1 MKLSSGTPVS
11 AMPVPKPGRRRALAG
26 ALLYLFLGTVWIL
39 GSDGLLGALVQ
50 DHTLLMRAQ
59 TLKGW
64 AYVAFTAVLAW
75 WLLQRDPAL
84 QRAHERTERELRSV
98 VQNAGVGIVRASVSG
113 HILSVNPKLC
123 SILGYP
129 EEAMLRMRLDALVL
143 PEDMAAADR
152 QRDAVLRGELDRYE
166 AERRARAADGR
177 VLTLLFNVSPVRD
190 TDGVVTHVVTVV
202 RDITEMRAAQVRL
215 RMAAT
220 VIENTVEGVLVADA
234 DRCVLSVNPSFTRMF
249 GYEEDEVRGRSTR
262 FLRCESQ
269 DDAMYERMWAQVHS
283 NGAWRGEMWSRRR
296 NGEESSELMSLSAV
310 RGDAGEITHYVAV
323 FTDISLQKAS
333 QAQLDYLAHHDALTT
348 LPNRL
353 MFQLRLEQALAE
365 AGRRGEQ
372 LAVLLLDLDRFK
384 DVNDSFGHLTGDEL
398 LLQIATRL
406 AARLRPT
413 DLLARLGGDE
423 FVLLLRPLGSAE
435 EAADMAR
442 LCMQECLRPWRSGE
456 GVELAVGTSVGISL
470 FPEHGTTPA
479 ALLQGADAALYRAK
493 ADGRGVFRYF
503 ADEMTAAARGRLE
516 LEARLRRA
524 VAQGELLLHYQ
535 PQVDI
540 ASGRIVGAEA
550 LLRWLDPEKGLVPPG
565 HFIPVA
571 EATGLIGV
579 IGEWVLAEACRQGR
593 AWLDEGLP
601 ALSLAVNLSPRQF
614 LLCDVVGQVTQVLR
628 ASGFPADRLEL
639 EITEGVLV
647 EREQDALETLGR
659 LRALGVRIAVDDF
672 GTGYSSLAKLKRF
685 PLDVLKIDR
694 SFISDIP
701 ASADDMAISSAII
714 AMARSLGLRVIAEGV
729 ETPAQLE
736 FLLERCCDMYQGFL
750 RSRPLPAAEFAA
762 LLRAQ
767 EHGIDMALYKK

>member
-1 MKLSSGTPVS
+1 
-11 AMPVPKPGRRRALAG
+11 MPVATPGRRRVLSG
-26 ALLYLFLGTVWIL
+26 ALLYLVLGTVWIL
-39 GSDGLLGALVQ
+39 GGDALLALLV
-50 DHTLLMRAQ
+50 DDRALLLRII
-59 TLKGW
+59 TLKDWG
-64 AYVAFTAVLAW
+64 YVGLTALLAW
-75 WLLQRDPAL
+75 WLLRREQAL

-98 VQNAGVGIVRASVSG
+98 VQNAGVGIVRASASG

-123 SILGYP
+123 AILGYP
-129 EEAMLRMRLDALVL
+129 EEALLNMRLEALVL
-143 PEDMAAADR
+143 PQDMPEADR
-152 QRDAVLRGELDRYE
+152 QRDAVLRGQLDRYE
-166 AERRARAADGR
+166 AERRVRAADGR
-177 VLTLLFNVSPVRD
+177 VLTLLLNVSAVRD
-190 TDGVVTHVVTVV
+190 AKGVVAQLVKVV
-202 RDITEMRAAQVRL
+202 RDVTEMRAAQVRL
-215 RMAAT
+215 RLAAA
-220 VIENTVEGVLVADA
+220 VFENTVEGVLVADA
-234 DRCVLSVNPSFTRMF
+234 ERRVLSVNPSFTRMF
-249 GYEEDEVRGRSTR
+249 GYEESEVLGRTTR
-262 FLRCESQ
+262 FLRCEGQ
-269 DDAMYERMWAQVHS
+269 DDAWYGRLWDEVHS
-283 NGAWRGEMWSRRR
+283 NGAWRGEVRSRRR
-296 NGEESSELMSLSAV
+296 NGEESCELMSLSAV
-310 RGDAGEITHYVAV
+310 RGDSGEITHYVAV
-323 FTDISLQKAS
+323 YTDISMQKAS
-333 QAQLDYLAHHDALTT
+333 QAQLDHLAHHDALTT

-353 MFQLRLEQALAE
+353 MFMLRLEQALAE
-365 AGRRGEQ
+365 AGQRGEQ

-423 FVLLLRPLGSAE
+423 FVLLLRPLGGVD
-435 EAADMAR
+435 EAAHMAH
-442 LCMQECLRPWRSGE
+442 LCMQECLRPWRSRE
-456 GVELAVGTSVGISL
+456 GVELAVGASVGISL
-470 FPEHGTTPA
+470 FPAHGSTPT

-503 ADEMTAAARGRLE
+503 SDEMTSAARGRLE

-565 HFIPVA
+565 RFIPVA
-571 EATGLIGV
+571 EASGLIGV
-579 IGEWVLAEACRQGR
+579 IGAWVLAEACRQGR

-614 LLCDVVGQVTQVLR
+614 LLCDVVGQATQVLQ
-628 ASGFPADRLEL
+628 ASGFPAERLEL

-685 PLDVLKIDR
+685 PIDVLKIDR

-714 AMARSLGLRVIAEGV
+714 AMARSLDLRVIAEGV
-729 ETPAQLE
+729 ETPAQLQ
-736 FLLERCCDMYQGFL
+736 FLRERHCDMYQGFL
-750 RSRPLPAAEFAA
+750 HSRPVPAAEFAGQ
-762 LLRAQ
+762 LRVQAR
-767 EHGIDMALYKK
+767 GTLTRDGA